1 MNIPDKCCLDVSVW
15 VWYFLFSVQFNS
27 IQGLSFAAA
36 LLCWIAKQGK
46 KCGAKI
52 WFNNQPFNP
61 LTLPSRN
68 LAYHLSTFCSVRTE
82 LMLTP
87 SSFWLVMVCNIG
99 LPWSSTFNI
108 STLNKYSTLIW
119 YLTLMLLIS
128 SLAASSWN
136 AEKYLI
142 EARMFNRGL
151 FTGNESLFGITGC
164 CQHRRG

>member
-1 MNIPDKCCLDVSVW
+1 MFQS
-15 VWYFLFSVQFNS
+15 VWYFLFLVQFNS
-27 IQGLSFAAA
+27 IQAGLSFAA

-82 LMLTP
+82 LMWTP
-87 SSFWLVMVCNIG
+87 SSLWLVMNPSFWIEASIKTHCFK
-99 LPWSSTFNI
+99 S
-108 STLNKYSTLIW
+108 YLI
-119 YLTLMLLIS
+119 TNLIIIITS
-128 SLAASSWN
+128 SLAARSQN

-151 FTGNESLFGITGC
+151 FTGNESLFWITGS
-164 CQHRRG
+164 CQHSRG